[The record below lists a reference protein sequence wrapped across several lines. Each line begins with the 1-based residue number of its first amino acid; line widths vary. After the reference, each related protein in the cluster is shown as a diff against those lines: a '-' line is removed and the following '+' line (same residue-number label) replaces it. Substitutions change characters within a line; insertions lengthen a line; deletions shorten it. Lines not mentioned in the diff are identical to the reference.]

1 MLKTRTVVEKGAWI
15 AISNGDNINIWNS
28 PWIPSL
34 LSLKTNLNPNLVDL
48 SDFNVADLLNTL
60 DRT

>member
-1 MLKTRTVVEKGAWI
+1 M
-15 AISNGDNINIWNS
+15 
-28 PWIPSL
+28 PSL

-48 SDFNVADLLNTL
+48 SDFNVADLLKTL